1 MTQTL
6 YSNNDANSTKTIKF
20 LYSYGGKIL
29 PRRTDGKLRYVG
41 GHTRVL
47 AVDCSITFA
56 ELMVKFGVLCESSM
70 SLKCKLPSE
79 DLDVLVS
86 IHCDDDL
93 ANVIDEYD
101 RFSSSMHKDVKI
113 RAVLIPLKSLK
124 KISPPL
130 SPVSSCNFSAAT
142 SPPYLVS
149 IKYPAQ
155 PHVAAAQHSRCG
167 DRNFLG
173 FGFCVRKDA
182 GRVRYYACCEQG
194 SPRYLCPVPPPWS
207 RYKLPR
213 TLPSQD
219 FYTNIFVVKS
229 V

>member
-6 YSNNDANSTKTIKF
+6 NSNNHNANSTQTIKF

-56 ELMVKFGVLCESSM
+56 ELMVRFGELCGSSM

-86 IHCDDDL
+86 ITCDEDL
-93 ANVIDEYD
+93 AIVIDEYD
-101 RFSSSMHKDVKI
+101 RFSSSTHKDVKI

-124 KISPPL
+124 KISPPP
-130 SPVSSCNFSAAT
+130 SPVSSRNFTAAT
-142 SPPYLVS
+142 SPPYLVAG
-149 IKYPAQ
+149 KYPA
-155 PHVAAAQHSRCG
+155 PSRAAAEHSRCS
-167 DRNFLG
+167 DRTFPA

-182 GRVRYYACCEQG
+182 SRVRYYPCCEQG
-194 SPRYLCPVPPPWS
+194 SPRYVCPV
-207 RYKLPR
+207 LPYR
-213 TLPSQD
+213 NQ
-219 FYTNIFVVKS
+219 
-229 V
+229 